1 MNNEF
6 RKKLKELIRDI
17 YEKELE
23 EVTTTG
29 DIDGYST
36 PFAFKDTKKGYRKQK
51 KKNMQEALDSSDM
64 SKIKILIRNVIA
76 DVIRD
81 IWIKRTAWR

>member
-1 MNNEF
+1 MNNGF
-6 RKKLKELIRDI
+6 RKKLKELIRNI

-29 DIDGYST
+29 DIEGYST
-36 PFAFKDTKKGYRKQK
+36 PFAFKDTEKEYKK
-51 KKNMQEALDSSDM
+51 KKNMQEDLDKSDITA
-64 SKIKILIRNVIA
+64 IKNIIRNVIA

-81 IWIKRTAWR
+81 IWIKRSAWR

>member
-36 PFAFKDTKKGYRKQK
+36 PFAFKDTKKGYKKK